1 MSSIIRNGSAQAF
14 LNGVNDQSV
23 PPLVQLPIG
32 TPIHL
37 PLSFSFAPEGPENEA
52 HVVSGDSMFKLY
64 GLDITDATS
73 PYATINTPFID
84 MFNKNANEQMI
95 HRLVP
100 DDAALS
106 TLRLYVETV
115 VVDDAPIYERG
126 ADGAI
131 LLDAQGVPKT
141 TGTGDGI
148 KAVWRIA
155 VITDEFGGF
164 GKGSVIDGTLVG
176 KAGVTS
182 KIYPVLDIPA
192 SARGVSYDNYGIRL
206 ECLNELSATP
216 VSKEMVESV
225 GARLYAIQLVSR
237 EDAFS
242 TATPIRTLDGAAAVN
257 FSFMRNAYYKPL
269 RLDLDYR
276 KVLMKSYRNI
286 NPKPGYTPVHGPIR
300 EFFLYDNNLATV
312 QGQFKV
318 ALKDLV
324 KAPMI
329 DIFTGLDNE
338 GISYDGVV
346 IDDGTEGGEALT
358 LRNSHWLADGSD
370 GTMDNATFDTLVRRE
385 MDLFGEG
392 SVNYLNV
399 LRYPCRFIWDAGYT
413 VDTKAALTNFMG
425 RRKDT
430 VCLLSTHVF
439 DQGVND
445 IATENSMKIALQGM
459 LLNHPES
466 VKFATSAL
474 RGMVVGHSMLLN
486 DSQYDERVPALYS
499 LANLTSLYAG
509 AGEGTF
515 KSQYRFSRGEL
526 ARITEGA
533 DLNLTYKPRSTYE
546 SDWDTGL
553 INIQS
558 YDQYS
563 YFFPALYTVY
573 PNDRSI
579 LNGYIVAVVCADLE
593 FLATQTWAEMS
604 GASDLSDGQLVE
616 MLNRKIVQ
624 KTNGRYDGVVQVVP
638 NAYFTDSDK
647 SNGYSVTVDINL
659 YGNVIKTVHKYTIV
673 AHRQEG

>member
-1 MSSIIRNGSAQAF
+1 MSSIIRNGSPQAF

-23 PPLVQLPIG
+23 PPLVLEPIG

-64 GLDITDATS
+64 GLDITDVTS
-73 PYATINTPFID
+73 PYATINTPFIEL
-84 MFNKNANEQMI
+84 FNRNANEQMI

-100 DDAALS
+100 DDAELA
-106 TLRLYVETV
+106 TLRLYAEMV
-115 VVDDAPIYERG
+115 VVDDAPVYERG
-126 ADGAI
+126 DDGQI
-131 LLDAQGVPKT
+131 LVDSEGNRKV

-148 KAVWRIA
+148 KVVWRVA
-155 VITDEFGGF
+155 TITDEFGAF
-164 GKGSVIDGTLVG
+164 GKGAIIDGTLVG
-176 KAGVTS
+176 KAGATS
-182 KIYPVLDIPA
+182 KLYPVIDIPA
-192 SARGVSYDNYGIRL
+192 SARGKTYDDYGIRL
-206 ECLNELSATP
+206 ECLNEESATP
-216 VSKEMVESV
+216 VSSDMVESV
-225 GARLYAIQLVSR
+225 GARIYSIQLVER

-242 TATPIRTLDGAAAVN
+242 TATPIKTLDGGAAVN
-257 FSFMRNAYYKPL
+257 FSFMKNAYYKPL
-269 RLDLDYR
+269 RQDFDFR
-276 KVLMKSYRNI
+276 KVLMKSFRNI
-286 NPKPGYTPVHGPIR
+286 NPLPGYTPVHGPIR
-300 EFFLYDNNLATV
+300 DFHLYDTNLTTIQTAFRT
-312 QGQFKV
+312 
-318 ALKDLV
+318 ALADAV
-324 KAPMI
+324 EVDMI
-329 DIFTGLDNE
+329 DVFTGLDLE
-338 GISYDGVV
+338 GNAYDNVV
-346 IDDGTEGGEALT
+346 IDDGTEGGEQLT
-358 LRNSHWLADGSD
+358 LKNSHWLADGSD

-385 MDLFGEG
+385 MANFGEG
-392 SVNYLNV
+392 SVNYFNM
-399 LRYPCRFIWDAGYT
+399 LRYPCRFIWDAGYS
-413 VDTKAALTNFMG
+413 VDTKAELANFMG

-430 VCLLSTHVF
+430 VCLLTTHIW

-445 IATENSMKIALQGM
+445 IATENSMKIALQGI

-509 AGEGTF
+509 AANGAF
-515 KSQYRFSRGEL
+515 KSAYRFSRGEL
-526 ARITEGA
+526 ARITEGS

-546 SDWDTGL
+546 SDWDAGL

-579 LNGYIVAVVCADLE
+579 LNGYIVAIVCAHLE
-593 FLATQTWAEMS
+593 YLATQTWAEMS
-604 GASDLSDGQLVE
+604 GASDLTDGQLVE
-616 MLNRKIVQ
+616 MLNRKIIE
-624 KTNGRYDGVVQVVP
+624 KTNGIFDGVVQVVP
-638 NAYFTDSDK
+638 NAYFTDADK